1 MVSQNHMKSRDLDF
15 LFEIGSLR
23 NIPRAWIQHLGVP
36 CASNLEHTMRVVFLA
51 LLIARR
57 EGKGDE
63 NTIIR
68 MALSHD
74 LPETRTAD
82 LAYVHKV
89 YTDTHDARAAR
100 DLFAGTSFADF
111 EHAHAKYEKRDSI
124 EAKIVK
130 DADNLDID
138 IELKEFEEQGH
149 KLPAKWKSM
158 RKSVRDKKLYT
169 KTAKILWD
177 KLQKANVAQWHMQA
191 NKWKKM
197 PHAGR

>member
-1 MVSQNHMKSRDLDF
+1 MKNRDLDF

-51 LLIARR
+51 LLIARK
-57 EGKGDE
+57 EGKKGNMSDE
-63 NTIIR
+63 NVIIK
-68 MALSHD
+68 MALAHD

-89 YTDTHDARAAR
+89 YTDTHDARAAH
-100 DLFAGTSFADF
+100 DLFAGTSFKDF
-111 EHAHAKYEKRDSI
+111 EKIHGKYEKRDSI

-138 IELKEFEEQGH
+138 IELKEFEERGH
-149 KLPAKWKSM
+149 TLPAKWKKM
-158 RKSVRDKKLYT
+158 RKFVRDKKLYT
-169 KTAKILWD
+169 KAAKTLWD
-177 KLQKANVAQWHMQA
+177 RLQKANVSQWHMDT

-197 PHAGR
+197 PHAGK

>member
-1 MVSQNHMKSRDLDF
+1 MKKRDLEF

-23 NIPRAWIQHLGVP
+23 NIPRAWIQHLGVR

-63 NTIIR
+63 NTIMR
-68 MALSHD
+68 MALVHD

-82 LAYVHKV
+82 LAYVHKE
-89 YTDTHDARAAR
+89 YSKTDEASAAR
-100 DLFAGTSFADF
+100 DLFAGPAF
-111 EHAHAKYEKRDSI
+111 EDLEEVLTKYEKRDSI

-138 IELKEFEEQGH
+138 IELKEYEEQGH
-149 KLPAKWKSM
+149 KLPAKWRRM
-158 RKSVRDKKLYT
+158 RKFVRDKKLYT
-169 KTAKILWD
+169 KTAKKLWD
-177 KLQKANVAQWHMQA
+177 EVQKANVSQWHMDA
-191 NKWKKM
+191 NKWKKI
-197 PHAGR
+197 PSAGK